1 MGFGIEG
8 NVLKIMKQNAFS
20 FEFMSKKELIVSS
33 VLKKGGKNLDNFS
46 YIQFKKEEDEKFVY
60 EVNCVFDEKGNDY
73 ELLIYGK

>member
-46 YIQFKKEEDEKFVY
+46 YI
-60 EVNCVFDEKGNDY
+60 
-73 ELLIYGK
+73 